1 MTITYLHKA
10 GWLVALVLLQA
21 LILNNLHI
29 GGYATPFL
37 YIYMLL
43 KFEADVP
50 TNRLMLWAFV
60 LGLMVDIFS
69 DTPGLNAASTV
80 LLAFVRPT
88 LLRLFVPRDLQE
100 TLVPAIHSMG
110 INVFLKY
117 ATTAVLLHHA
127 VLLSL
132 ESFSFAHLPELLLR
146 IISST
151 LFTML
156 CVLAL
161 EMLFQKGK
169 R

>member
-1 MTITYLHKA
+1 MTITYLHKI
-10 GWLVALVLLQA
+10 GWLVALVLLQV

-37 YIYMLL
+37 YLYLIL

-50 TNRLMLWAFV
+50 ANRLMLWAFC
-60 LGLMVDIFS
+60 LGIIVDIFS

-80 LLAFVRPT
+80 LIAFIRPT
-88 LLRLFVPRDLQE
+88 LLRLFVPRDLQD
-100 TLVPAIHSMG
+100 TFIPSIRSMG
-110 INVFLKY
+110 ITSFLKY
-117 ATTAVLLHHA
+117 TITAILVHHT

-132 ESFSFAHLPELLLR
+132 EACSFAHLPALLIR
-146 IISST
+146 ITSST

-156 CVLAL
+156 CVLAI
-161 EMLFQKGK
+161 EMLLKKEQ

>member
-1 MTITYLHKA
+1 MTITYLHKI
-10 GWLVALVLLQA
+10 GWLVALVLLQV

-37 YIYMLL
+37 YLYLIL

-50 TNRLMLWAFV
+50 ANRLMLWAFC
-60 LGLMVDIFS
+60 LGIIVDIFS

-80 LLAFVRPT
+80 LIAFIRPT
-88 LLRLFVPRDLQE
+88 LLRLFVPRDLQD
-100 TLVPAIHSMG
+100 TFIPSIRSMG
-110 INVFLKY
+110 ITSFLKY
-117 ATTAVLLHHA
+117 TITAILVHHT

-132 ESFSFAHLPELLLR
+132 EAFSFAHLPALLIR
-146 IISST
+146 ITSST

-156 CVLAL
+156 CVLAI
-161 EMLFQKGK
+161 EMLLKKEQ

>member
-37 YIYMLL
+37 YIYLIL

-50 TNRLMLWAFV
+50 QNRLMLWAFF
-60 LGLMVDIFS
+60 LGMIVDIFS

-80 LLAFVRPT
+80 LLAFIRPT
-88 LLRLFVPRDLQE
+88 LLRLFVPRDLQD
-100 TLVPAIHSMG
+100 TFIPSIRSMG
-110 INVFLKY
+110 IASFLKY
-117 ATTAVLLHHA
+117 AITAILVHHA
-127 VLLSL
+127 VLLLL
-132 ESFSFAHLPELLLR
+132 EAFSFVHLPALLLR
-146 IISST
+146 IASSSI
-151 LFTML
+151 FTML
-156 CVLAL
+156 CVLAT
-161 EMLFQKGK
+161 EMLLQKEQ

>member
-1 MTITYLHKA
+1 MTINYLHKA

-37 YIYMLL
+37 YIYLIL
-43 KFEADVP
+43 KFEADTP
-50 TNRLMLWAFV
+50 TNRLMLWAFC
-60 LGLMVDIFS
+60 LGLLVDIFS
-69 DTPGLNAASTV
+69 DTPGLNAAPTV

-100 TLVPAIHSMG
+100 TLLPAIRTMG
-110 INVFLKY
+110 IAVFLKY
-117 ATTAVLLHHA
+117 TITATLLHHT

-132 ESFSFAHLPELLLR
+132 EAFSFAHLPALLLR
-146 IISST
+146 IVSST
-151 LFTML
+151 LVTML
-156 CVLAL
+156 CILAS
-161 EMLFQKGK
+161 EMLLQKGQ

>member
-37 YIYMLL
+37 YIYLIL

-50 TNRLMLWAFV
+50 KNRLMLWAFF
-60 LGLMVDIFS
+60 LGMIVDIFS

-80 LLAFVRPT
+80 LLAFIRPT
-88 LLRLFVPRDLQE
+88 LLRLFVPRDLQD
-100 TLVPAIHSMG
+100 TFIPSIRSMG
-110 INVFLKY
+110 IASFLKY
-117 ATTAVLLHHA
+117 AITAILVHHA
-127 VLLSL
+127 VLLLL
-132 ESFSFAHLPELLLR
+132 EAFSFAHLPALMLR
-146 IISST
+146 IASSSI
-151 LFTML
+151 FTML
-156 CVLAL
+156 CVLAT
-161 EMLFQKGK
+161 EMLLQKEQ

>member
-1 MTITYLHKA
+1 MTITYLHKI
-10 GWLVALVLLQA
+10 GWLVALVLLQV

-37 YIYMLL
+37 YLYLIL

-50 TNRLMLWAFV
+50 ANRLMLWAFC
-60 LGLMVDIFS
+60 LGIIVDIFS

-80 LLAFVRPT
+80 LIAFIRPT
-88 LLRLFVPRDLQE
+88 LLRLFVPRDLQD
-100 TLVPAIHSMG
+100 TFIPSIRSMG
-110 INVFLKY
+110 ITSFLKY
-117 ATTAVLLHHA
+117 TITAILVHHA

-132 ESFSFAHLPELLLR
+132 EAFSFAHLPALL
-146 IISST
+146 IHIASST

-156 CVLAL
+156 CVLAI
-161 EMLFQKGK
+161 EMLLKKDQ

>member
-29 GGYATPFL
+29 SGYATPFL
-37 YIYMLL
+37 YIYLIL
-43 KFEADVP
+43 KFEADVSP
-50 TNRLMLWAFV
+50 NRLMLWAFC
-60 LGLMVDIFS
+60 LGIMVDIFS

-100 TLVPAIHSMG
+100 TFIPAIRTMG
-110 INVFLKY
+110 ISAFLRY
-117 ATTAVLLHHA
+117 TVTAILLHHA
-127 VLLSL
+127 ALLSL
-132 ESFSFAHLPELLLR
+132 EAFSFAHLPALLLR
-146 IISST
+146 IASST
-151 LFTML
+151 LFTTL
-156 CVLAL
+156 CVLAT
-161 EMLFQKGK
+161 EMLLQKEQ

>member
-1 MTITYLHKA
+1 M
-10 GWLVALVLLQA
+10 LQA

-37 YIYMLL
+37 YIYLLL

-100 TLVPAIHSMG
+100 TLVPAIHTMG
-110 INVFLKY
+110 INVF
-117 ATTAVLLHHA
+117 VLLHHA